1 MSDEIHCKNHMVCE
15 ETKNST
21 KHQFISFSQKCDGI
35 YDCFD
40 LSDECN
46 DDCGKQILGNLA
58 VKISCW
64 SMGLLATLLNLLS
77 TLRGLSSMK
86 KCKTEQLMTSK
97 ALMSLIGLGD
107 FLVGLYLVI
116 LSFYDTTI
124 GEGYCRRQATWL
136 TGPACLTL
144 GVISTLGSQI
154 SLFTMTVLSAI
165 RMYGI
170 TFKPMAVPKPIDKKG
185 VMRVISLEIA
195 TIGTACF
202 IAFAPL
208 TPWLQDFFVQGTY
221 YSSAYKVFV
230 GFKNK
235 DRLIKIIQ
243 AYYENNATQYT
254 NSSVKMSWD
263 EISEK
268 INDMFIL
275 NDLGPGYLSKSP
287 VHFYGN
293 DGVCLFKYFVRTD
306 DARRSRKQANTAV
319 DFGSFKGDPI
329 VWTMLAVNF
338 FCFIVITICYIVI
351 ISHTKA
357 SSKRSG
363 QQDNPERQAEEEA
376 IQRRIMIIIATDFLT
391 WIPFIVICALHNLE
405 CIDASFWY
413 APFTMTVLPL
423 NSVINPLLYDKALA
437 MLIRRNFDKLN
448 LKEKIVA
455 VGKYLS
461 SIFTRLFGSGDQN
474 REEPEVIPMDRIES
488 NVAADSNIENVNR
501 G

>member
-1 MSDEIHCKNHMVCE
+1 M
-15 ETKNST
+15 
-21 KHQFISFSQKCDGI
+21 QFNELKLPVESHF
-35 YDCFD
+35 
-40 LSDECN
+40 
-46 DDCGKQILGNLA
+46 
-58 VKISCW
+58 
-64 SMGLLATLLNLLS
+64 
-77 TLRGLSSMK
+77 
-86 KCKTEQLMTSK
+86 
-97 ALMSLIGLGD
+97 
-107 FLVGLYLVI
+107 
-116 LSFYDTTI
+116 
-124 GEGYCRRQATWL
+124 
-136 TGPACLTL
+136 
-144 GVISTLGSQI
+144 
-154 SLFTMTVLSAI
+154 
-165 RMYGI
+165 
-170 TFKPMAVPKPIDKKG
+170 
-185 VMRVISLEIA
+185 
-195 TIGTACF
+195 
-202 IAFAPL
+202 
-208 TPWLQDFFVQGTY
+208 
-221 YSSAYKVFV
+221 
-230 GFKNK
+230 
-235 DRLIKIIQ
+235 
-243 AYYENNATQYT
+243 ENNATQYT

-306 DARRSRKQANTAV
+306 DARRSRKPANTAV

-338 FCFIVITICYIVI
+338 FCFILITICYLVI

-376 IQRRIMIIIATDFLT
+376 IQRRIMVIIATDFLT
-391 WIPFIVICALHNLE
+391 WIPFIIICALHNLE

-423 NSVINPLLYDKALA
+423 NSVINPLLYDKSLA

-448 LKEKIVA
+448 LKERIVA
-455 VGKYLS
+455 VGKYFS
-461 SIFTRLFGSGDQN
+461 SIFTRLFGSGDEN